1 MKKIVCKEYIK
12 TEIKKKNKNRKN
24 RIKVYFFT
32 YNITFLLIGI

>member
-12 TEIKKKNKNRKN
+12 TEMKKNKNRKN